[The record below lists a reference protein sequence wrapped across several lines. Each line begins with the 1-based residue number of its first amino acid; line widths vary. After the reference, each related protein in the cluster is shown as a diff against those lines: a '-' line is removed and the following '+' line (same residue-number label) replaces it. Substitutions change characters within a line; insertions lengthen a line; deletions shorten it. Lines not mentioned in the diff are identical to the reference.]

1 MSSSSAGVLP
11 LLGVFALGLSF
22 PSHAEESWR
31 QFRGPTAQGVSE
43 AKGLPLRWSETEN
56 VTWKTPLP
64 GEGWSSPVVADGRIW
79 MTTALEEGK
88 SLRALCVDFAT
99 GKLLLDVE
107 VFQAEVA
114 QPKHR
119 RNSHASPT
127 PVLDG
132 DCLYVHFGWEGT
144 ACLSA
149 KDGKKLWENRDL
161 KVDFQ
166 NGAGGSPTLYKD
178 KLLIACDGMDF
189 QYEVALDKLTGKVVW
204 KTERSAVPKLANRPK
219 ERRKAYGTPRLI
231 AHNGQTLSVS
241 TGAERFYAYDPE
253 TGKELW
259 YVDHPGFSNVPV
271 PVSDGNAVYLS
282 TGFMKP
288 ELWAIR
294 LGDAA
299 GDVTGTHV
307 LWKQSSGAPD
317 QSSPVVVGN
326 RLYMLNNGGIATC
339 LDTASGKVVWKE
351 RMSSDFAASPLYADG
366 CIYFFDCLGKCRVIE
381 PGDVYTEL
389 ATNELPDGFM
399 ASPAVVGDSLI
410 LRTKTS
416 LYRIH

>member
-1 MSSSSAGVLP
+1 MSSFSAGVLP
-11 LLGVFALGLSF
+11 LLGVFALVLSL
-22 PSHAEESWR
+22 PGHAEESWR
-31 QFRGPTAQGVSE
+31 QFRGPTAQGVSD

-79 MTTALEEGK
+79 VTTALEDGK

-99 GKLLLDVE
+99 GKMLLDVE
-107 VFQAEVA
+107 VFQTEVA

-132 DCLYVHFGWEGT
+132 DRVYVHFGWEGT

-178 KLLIACDGMDF
+178 TLLIACDGMDF

-204 KTERSAVPKLANRPK
+204 KTERSAIPKLENRPK
-219 ERRKAYGTPRLI
+219 DRRKAYGTPQLLV
-231 AHNGQTLSVS
+231 HNGRTLSIT

-259 YVDHPGFSNVPV
+259 HVDHPGFSNVPV
-271 PVSDGNAVYLS
+271 PVSDGNAVYVS
-282 TGFMKP
+282 TGFPKP

-294 LGDAA
+294 LGEAA

-307 LWKQSSGAPD
+307 LWKQNSGAPD

-351 RMSSDFAASPLYADG
+351 RISSDFAASPLYADG
-366 CIYFFDCLGKCRVIE
+366 HIYFFDCLGKCRVIE
-381 PGDVYTEL
+381 PGDVYQEL
-389 ATNELPDGFM
+389 AASELPDGFM
-399 ASPAVVGDSLI
+399 ASPAVVGASLI

>member
-31 QFRGPTAQGVSE
+31 QFRGPTAQGVSD

-79 MTTALEEGK
+79 MTTALEDGK
-88 SLRALCVDFAT
+88 SLRAVCVDFAT

-127 PVLDG
+127 PILDG
-132 DCLYVHFGWEGT
+132 DRVYVHFGWEGT

-166 NGAGGSPTLYKD
+166 NGAGGSPTLHKD

-204 KTERSAVPKLANRPK
+204 KTERSAIPKLENRPK
-219 ERRKAYGTPRLI
+219 DRRKAYGTPQLL
-231 AHNGQTLSVS
+231 AHNGQTLSIT

-253 TGKELW
+253 TGKEL
-259 YVDHPGFSNVPV
+259 
-271 PVSDGNAVYLS
+271 
-282 TGFMKP
+282 
-288 ELWAIR
+288 
-294 LGDAA
+294 
-299 GDVTGTHV
+299 
-307 LWKQSSGAPD
+307 
-317 QSSPVVVGN
+317 
-326 RLYMLNNGGIATC
+326 
-339 LDTASGKVVWKE
+339 
-351 RMSSDFAASPLYADG
+351 
-366 CIYFFDCLGKCRVIE
+366 
-381 PGDVYTEL
+381 
-389 ATNELPDGFM
+389 
-399 ASPAVVGDSLI
+399 
-410 LRTKTS
+410 
-416 LYRIH
+416 